1 MFWLSFVFVVIS
13 VVLQVLFRFAAVG
26 RLTIPLLYFLIMAF
40 VCPKWA
46 GEHEAL
52 TLGILIAM
60 LVLVAISWVVTIVSR
75 CIWSMASCRYCF
87 SSSL

>member
-60 LVLVAISWVVTIVSR
+60 LVLVAISWVVTIVR
-75 CIWSMASCRYCF
+75 KLRERFGW
-87 SSSL
+87 